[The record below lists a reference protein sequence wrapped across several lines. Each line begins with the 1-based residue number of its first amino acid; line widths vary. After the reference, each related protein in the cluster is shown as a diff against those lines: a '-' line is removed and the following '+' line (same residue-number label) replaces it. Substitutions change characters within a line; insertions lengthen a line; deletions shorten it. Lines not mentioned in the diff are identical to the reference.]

1 MSETEPMPTAAPTAD
16 PSATERESWF
26 QQMEEHCLEDG
37 YFEPMGGRHWAFFHD
52 DGPVLLVTFETID
65 SILARPDRLSYGHSV
80 AAAKGWSHLCI
91 VSDGVTW
98 YRDAAVYRYF
108 DRLVDDSFFEDFD
121 RVVFY
126 GAGPA
131 GYAACA
137 FSVAAP
143 GATVLAIQPRAT
155 LSPAVAGWDDRHRA
169 ARRLDF
175 ASRYGFAPDMV
186 EGAEGVY
193 LIHDPQRAED
203 SMHVALFRA
212 PHVTA
217 LRTPY
222 LGDRIE
228 ETLIGLGILPR
239 LLTEAGEGRMS
250 AQLFARLWRK
260 RGSSLA
266 YMDGL
271 IAKAQA
277 QGKDRRVWRIAGEA
291 AERVGAQRYRRLL
304 ARLAPVHGVATG
316 ESVSSETA

>member
-1 MSETEPMPTAAPTAD
+1 MSETELMQGDATPEDPAARA
-16 PSATERESWF
+16 RESWF
-26 QQMEEHCLEDG
+26 AQMEEHCLEDG
-37 YFEPMGGRHWAFFHD
+37 YFEPLGGRHWAFFHD
-52 DGPVLLVTFETID
+52 DGPTLLVTFETIE
-65 SILARPDRLSYGHSV
+65 SILGRPDRLSYGHSV
-80 AAAKGWSHLCI
+80 AAEKGWSHLCI

-98 YRDAAVYRYF
+98 YRDGAVYRYI

-143 GATVLAIQPRAT
+143 GATVLAISPRAT
-155 LSPAVAGWDDRHRA
+155 LSPALASWDNRHRA
-169 ARRLDF
+169 DRRLDF
-175 ASRYGFAPDMV
+175 SSRYGFAPDMV
-186 EGAEGVY
+186 DGADGVFV
-193 LIHDPQRAED
+193 IHDPHRAED
-203 SMHVALFRA
+203 AMHAALFRA
-212 PHVTA
+212 PHVTP

-228 ETLIGLGILPR
+228 DVLVALGILPR

-250 AQLFARLWRK
+250 ARLFAQQWRK
-260 RGSSLA
+260 RGNSML

-277 QGKDRRVWRIAGEA
+277 QGKERRVWRIAGEA
-291 AERVGAQRYRRLL
+291 AERVGMQRYKRIL
-304 ARLAPVHGVATG
+304 ARLAPVYGVG
-316 ESVSSETA
+316 SVTPTDDR